1 MFAEPCEYTT
11 IKAAKLHTLK
21 KGKFDDMWVISHLK
35 STLSHHN
42 NVLQF

>member
-21 KGKFDDMWVISHLK
+21 KGELDDVWVISHLK
-35 STLSHHN
+35 YFLSEI
-42 NVLQF
+42 